1 MCKMSFW
8 EIWHIIRNFLK
19 NVKKNM
25 ISFKLFWHKGF
36 VHWKL
41 KLLSFLMDSVLNQ
54 LLSFLKNDTLF

>member
-1 MCKMSFW
+1 MVSF
-8 EIWHIIRNFLK
+8 I
-19 NVKKNM
+19 
-25 ISFKLFWHKGF
+25 LFWLKGF